1 MQAFFKFFATFQL
14 NIRFFNKKSGGK
26 DNVKKIISNTNI
38 HNIFIKFFKGTI
50 YS

>member
-26 DNVKKIISNTNI
+26 DNVKKIISNTNVR
-38 HNIFIKFFKGTI
+38 NIFIGM
-50 YS
+50 YNQC